1 MWNACILCQPI
12 IIRNSHFWKFSC
24 YHRGHYQ
31 CTNNPQF
38 APCSGLSTT
47 STSLPCK
54 PATFA
59 GAQATEEQRLKV
71 IACGQ
76 QTSSNPIK
84 AQHLACG
91 RRPLSQAGV
100 HIVHWMPEADTAQ
113 TINTC
118 T

>member
-91 RRPLSQAGV
+91 RRPPFSSWSAHSSLDASGR
-100 HIVHWMPEADTAQ
+100 HCP
-113 TINTC
+113 
-118 T
+118 